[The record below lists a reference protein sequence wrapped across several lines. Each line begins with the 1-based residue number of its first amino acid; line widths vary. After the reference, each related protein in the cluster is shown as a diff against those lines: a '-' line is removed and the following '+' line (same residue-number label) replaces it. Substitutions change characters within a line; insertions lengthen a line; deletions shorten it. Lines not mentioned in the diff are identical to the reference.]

1 MSYSAEYYRL
11 AQEVM
16 EPVLTVA
23 GKRLGQ
29 AIEEIHVTQIK
40 PMQDEIERL
49 RAIRDELVAALD
61 VLLRYV
67 DEEAEDG
74 MMQCVETQL
83 ARDTLAKARGE
94 QT

>member
-1 MSYSAEYYRL
+1 MSEDKRELIDRLYRRDAEYCGVVNEFGEGAR
-11 AQEVM
+11 
-16 EPVLTVA
+16 
-23 GKRLGQ
+23 
-29 AIEEIHVTQIK
+29 EIA
-40 PMQDEIERL
+40 RL

-94 QT
+94 SA